1 MQSSNGNY
9 PAGAQNDPNAP
20 WNQPST
26 EDIEVEVTV
35 SLTISKT
42 LKIYIPGINGKPL
55 PITDSELKDAVIN
68 QRWLP
73 HELSNV
79 GDLILKDSPAQKSI
93 IEDWENWNEDD
104 FEVVL
109 EDPPLYYGDDDSRV
123 E

>member
-9 PAGAQNDPNAP
+9 PAGADVPWAP
-20 WNQPST
+20 WNQPPI

-42 LKIYIPGINGKPL
+42 LKIHIPGINGKPF
-55 PITDSELKDAVIN
+55 PITDTELKKAVVN

-73 HELSNV
+73 HEIANIGDVILSA
-79 GDLILKDSPAQKSI
+79 SEQKSI
-93 IEDWENWNEDD
+93 IEDLDNWTEDD

-109 EDPPLYYGDDDSRV
+109 EDTPLYYGDDDSRA

>member
-1 MQSSNGNY
+1 MNDGRI
-9 PAGAQNDPNAP
+9 PAGADVPWAP
-20 WNQPST
+20 WNEPSI

-42 LKIYIPGINGKPL
+42 LKIHIPGAEGKPF

-73 HELSNV
+73 HEISNI
-79 GDLILKDSPAQKSI
+79 GDLILKDNSEQKSI
-93 IEDWENWNEDD
+93 IEDLDNWVEDD

-109 EDPPLYYGDDDSRV
+109 EDTPLYYGDDDGRA

>member
-9 PAGAQNDPNAP
+9 PAGAQYDPNAP
-20 WNQPST
+20 WNEPSV
-26 EDIEVEVTV
+26 ENIEVEVTV

-42 LKIYIPGINGKPL
+42 LKIHIPGAEGKPF

-68 QRWLP
+68 QKWLP
-73 HELSNV
+73 HEISNIGDIILSA
-79 GDLILKDSPAQKSI
+79 SEQKSI
-93 IEDWENWNEDD
+93 IEDLDNWTEDD

-109 EDPPLYYGDDDSRV
+109 EDTPLYYGDDDSRA